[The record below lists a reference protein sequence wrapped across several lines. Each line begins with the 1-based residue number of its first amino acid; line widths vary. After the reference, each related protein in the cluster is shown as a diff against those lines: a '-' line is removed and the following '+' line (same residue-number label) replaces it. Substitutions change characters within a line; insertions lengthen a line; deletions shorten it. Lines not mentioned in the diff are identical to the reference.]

1 MASISCCFCS
11 TSKKP
16 PEMAGALLDVL
27 DVGKGFGCDHGSESE
42 SEGERE
48 YAGRQR
54 VPEGEMA
61 AKNRR
66 GRKAEVRAASVGDSV
81 PERQGGS
88 STL

>member
-1 MASISCCFCS
+1 MFSMWEKVS
-11 TSKKP
+11 
-16 PEMAGALLDVL
+16 
-27 DVGKGFGCDHGSESE
+27 GCMGSEGESESERKSERKSE

-66 GRKAEVRAASVGDSV
+66 GRKGKIRAAAHEG
-81 PERQGGS
+81 EF
-88 STL
+88 